1 MHYFDKDQVIHLLDM
16 QGCISTMKNTLKE
29 YSAGNTVQVLRTA
42 MSIAPKKILGIM
54 PAASMQEGIAG
65 AKIITVF
72 PDNFRR
78 GLPSHQ
84 GIVVLFDADTGS
96 LNALVDGEAITGIR
110 TAAISA
116 AVTEKM
122 SRSNSHTLCLL
133 GSGLQARRHLEAI
146 SLVREIT
153 QVRVWDIN
161 ESSVLRFKEE
171 MEQAF
176 CIPVINCCHDIASAV
191 RGSDIICTVTAAHE
205 PILLGEHVL
214 PGTHINAVGAC
225 GPINRELD
233 TALVQK
239 ARFFCDSIESCMN
252 EAGDFLIPLHNSEIC
267 EEHLLGEVGAV
278 FSGNLEGRISD
289 NDITI
294 FEAQGLAV
302 EDLAAANYILKKYYE
317 KEDTCHDRAIV

>member
-1 MHYFDKDQVIHLLDM
+1 MHYFDKDQVVHLLDM
-16 QGCISTMKNTLKE
+16 QGCISVMKNTLKE
-29 YSAGNTVQVLRTA
+29 YSAGHTVQVLRTA
-42 MSIAPKKILGIM
+42 MSIASKKILGIM

-84 GIVVLFDADTGS
+84 GIVVLFDTDTGS

-146 SLVREIT
+146 SLIREIT

-161 ESSVLRFKEE
+161 ENSVLRFKEE
-171 MEQAF
+171 MEREF
-176 CIPVINCCHDIASAV
+176 RIPVINCCYDIASAV
-191 RGSDIICTVTAAHE
+191 RGADIICTVTAAHE
-205 PILLGEHVL
+205 PILLGEHVS

-225 GPINRELD
+225 GPTNRELD

-252 EAGDFLIPLHNSEIC
+252 EAGDFLIPLHNNEIC

-278 FSGNLEGRISD
+278 LSGNLDGRISD
-289 NDITI
+289 SDITI

-302 EDLAAANYILKKYYE
+302 EDLAAANYILQP
-317 KEDTCHDRAIV
+317 